1 MAKEYGRR
9 QRVNQL
15 LKEEIAKL
23 LLREVKDARI
33 GAVTVSAV
41 EASPDLMQANVYVQV
56 PGDDARKAEA
66 LEGLASAAG
75 FIRSRLGRD
84 LRIRRSPELRFII
97 DRTQEHAARIHELLA
112 EVERENETDSSQT
125 DASQE
130 EPEP

>member
-1 MAKEYGRR
+1 MAKEYGRT

-15 LKEEIAKL
+15 LKEEIARL

-112 EVERENETDSSQT
+112 EVESESKSEEDSSQG
-125 DASQE
+125 
-130 EPEP
+130 EPES

>member
-1 MAKEYGRR
+1 MGKEYGRT

-15 LKEEIAKL
+15 LKEEIARL
-23 LLREVKDARI
+23 LLREVKDIRI

-56 PGDDARKAEA
+56 PGDEARKAEA

-84 LRIRRSPELRFII
+84 LRIRRSPELRFVI

-112 EVERENETDSSQT
+112 EVESEHENEKDPPQ
-125 DASQE
+125 D
-130 EPEP
+130 EPES